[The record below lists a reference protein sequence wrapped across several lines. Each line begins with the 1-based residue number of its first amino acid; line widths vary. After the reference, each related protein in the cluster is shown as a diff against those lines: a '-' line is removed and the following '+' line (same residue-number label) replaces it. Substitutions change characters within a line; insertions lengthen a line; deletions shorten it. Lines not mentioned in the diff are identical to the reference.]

1 MMRIRKLTKAE
12 HGVTRILWEEV
23 FTEDEDAFL
32 DYYYEVKA
40 TENTIYVIEDDAGDP
55 LSMLQL
61 NPYSVRFGKKDR
73 TLHYVYHEHPSSH
86 LSQSSG
92 SVQTPEPYRF
102 HHICKP

>member
-1 MMRIRKLTKAE
+1 MPELPGMRHIQRTGVMMRIRKLTKEE

-40 TENTIYVIEDDAGDP
+40 TENTIYVIEDEAGDP

-61 NPYSVRFGKKDR
+61 S
-73 TLHYVYHEHPSSH
+73 LI
-86 LSQSSG
+86 
-92 SVQTPEPYRF
+92 
-102 HHICKP
+102 HI